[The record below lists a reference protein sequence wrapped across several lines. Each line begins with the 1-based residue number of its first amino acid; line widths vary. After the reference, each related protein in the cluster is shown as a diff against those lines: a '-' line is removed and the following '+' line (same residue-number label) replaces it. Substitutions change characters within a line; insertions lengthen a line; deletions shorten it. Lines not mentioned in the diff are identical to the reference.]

1 MSSFN
6 VTFIARTPPP
16 GLNSKERPPFA
27 SLGRIDATS
36 NRSGSS
42 GIGCALRIPVSR
54 PEVKMRN
61 PTNNTLAVRLAQAL
75 GIGVL
80 ITNPSRRNRMALPPE
95 PSYHPH
101 HVKASEI
108 RRPDA
113 VDHGLNGKPPVP
125 GTLSRNAIMM
135 NKTHLVVNRKKD
147 ETECG
152 SKKRWPAT
160 PAHYCVSFG
169 LVNGRR
175 VYLL

>member
-6 VTFIARTPPP
+6 VTFIERTPPP
-16 GLNSKERPPFA
+16 GLNSKEGRPPFA
-27 SLGRIDATS
+27 SLGRIDETS

-42 GIGCALRIPVSR
+42 GTGCALRIPVSR
-54 PEVKMRN
+54 LEVKTRN
-61 PTNNTLAVRLAQAL
+61 PSKNTLAVQLVQTL

-80 ITNPSRRNRMALPPE
+80 ITNSCSNRNRVAFPPE

-108 RRPDA
+108 GRPEA

-125 GTLSRNAIMM
+125 GTLSPNAIMM

-147 ETECG
+147 ET
-152 SKKRWPAT
+152 
-160 PAHYCVSFG
+160 
-169 LVNGRR
+169 
-175 VYLL
+175 